1 MFSPIKLWIKKKSYK
16 KKDFVSQKNVIGAKD
31 FKSKKRIKIK
41 RYFGKKD
48 FGPKIR
54 LRLHVRQYLL
64 QNYCLIYFR
73 INCTV
78 VKIVDVS

>member
-41 RYFGKKD
+41 RFW
-48 FGPKIR
+48 PKNSSSTTCKTIFITK
-54 LRLHVRQYLL
+54 LLFNLL
-64 QNYCLIYFR
+64 Q
-73 INCTV
+73 
-78 VKIVDVS
+78 D